1 MRGGFERRF
10 QEEVLRG
17 GFKRVRFKVNTCM
30 THCAIVVFIKLIEV
44 IQVGKGSLNRKDIL
58 QPSQAT
64 QWRIGW
70 ERYSYNL
77 LRRRSG
83 R

>member
-1 MRGGFERRF
+1 M
-10 QEEVLRG
+10 
-17 GFKRVRFKVNTCM
+17 CM
-30 THCAIVVFIKLIEV
+30 THCAIVIFIKLIKV

-70 ERYSYNL
+70 EVVTL
-77 LRRRSG
+77 D
-83 R
+83 